1 MNAATKGKI
10 DSGSQELK
18 HRSGEERTR
27 VHPQSGWGPSKEAE
41 AFPSLHVS
49 LGKHKVNIAT
59 EMKWDTVG
67 GIAGVIL
74 GFHIVF
80 IQCVP

>member
-10 DSGSQELK
+10 DSGSQEFK

-27 VHPQSGWGPSKEAE
+27 AHPQSGWGFSKE

-49 LGKHKVNIAT
+49 LGKHKVNTAT
-59 EMKWDTVG
+59 ERKWGTVG

-80 IQCVP
+80 IQWVP